1 MFYLACHLSGVC
13 LIQRVVIFNV
23 EMGVGGVFGRGV
35 YIDEGDE
42 GGMKECFQ
50 GHFVVSVRV
59 MTQSYRASALY
70 T

>member
-1 MFYLACHLSGVC
+1 M
-13 LIQRVVIFNV
+13 VIFNV